1 MPTMAVR
8 ARGVQ
13 IYQCRAKPDA
23 ATGAEWV
30 FYAPE
35 AELFDVRGRS
45 VGSHGPGPVWEA
57 LDGSAIRG
65 TVKARSDAPMAGAI
79 PWLLLASK
87 STGKQGSF
95 SAITSVQRVNTV
107 GGVAPIEGCD
117 RGTLGQ
123 AVRIPYTADYVFYSP
138 RQQAAEAKYMSLIG
152 VPPAPATE
160 NSPTYAG
167 SDLSKEA
174 ESLRMPLPGQT
185 TG

>member
-13 IYQCRAKPDA
+13 IYQCRAKA
-23 ATGAEWV
+23 EGAEWV

-35 AELFDVRGRS
+35 AELFDLRGRP

-65 TVKARSDAPMAGAI
+65 TVKARSDAPVAGAI

-95 SAITSVQRVNTV
+95 SAITSVQRVNTT
-107 GGVAPIEGCD
+107 GGVAPADGCD
-117 RGTLGQ
+117 RTTLGQ
-123 AVRIPYTADYVFYSP
+123 AVRIPYTADYVFYSMRP
-138 RQQAAEAKYMSLIG
+138 ANAQYSSFVG
-152 VPPAPATE
+152 VPPAPPTGD
-160 NSPTYAG
+160 SPNYAG
-167 SDLSKEA
+167 SDVSKEA
-174 ESLRMPLPGQT
+174 EILSMPLPGQT